1 MSIYSN
7 FFLKNHSFFTYN
19 YIVSKLDEYN
29 ETIISKYNDIN
40 PPLYQG
46 KSSFND
52 SLISQILNNDY
63 LDNNKLHCISMMI
76 EYMLYWTSKNIS
88 ISDSNKRYDF
98 LNYFMNNVNQILP
111 NMMHKPV
118 KSVHGYVIFSD
129 FIKVKNKI
137 VIKTPKTSDEIR
149 NMLFEYYIGSRF
161 LNKLRSKTPNF
172 MYTYGIFM
180 CNPLINVTKTNG
192 NNEQTSM
199 AVNFCNDNNKNNI
212 YLLFEKIDGLNLH
225 DFILNIN
232 SEKQLDD
239 VINCVLQII
248 LSLDISQKEGQYAH
262 NDLHS
267 ENVML
272 RTINSPIEYEYIIG
286 KYKYK
291 MKLNYISTIIDY
303 GMNRFVE
310 NNIPLGVTVDNRFNL
325 YPFKNTAG
333 NDLYKFLIS
342 TAFSLMVLCH
352 KQKDIHKKL
361 FNKIDEVFEFL
372 ISFFRQIYKND
383 VTSSWDEYLL
393 DKSKTNFDKFKKII
407 LKQQD
412 TYHYPMTEDYV
423 YYNQAT
429 PENFI
434 EYAKSQ
440 MSNIWNKHVNQNVI
454 QNNEIILSYNKIFNP
469 QCDQEEYDD
478 YIFSNC
484 FTSLYIYD
492 YIKQKKTFY
501 ELFNKKLP
509 NNFSSDC
516 LVDEESMIINYNN
529 IKDCKNILSLF
540 ENNNKELDILNT
552 FEKDNIKYI
561 KSNYDNDVSALV
573 DYMKQMDTLYLTI
586 DHNLFKYYKNPK
598 FTKISM
604 EFFNEDMKKQ
614 IDKMYQYIKI
624 FEKYLILTTYAS
636 DLKDVANQYLSN
648 HKFNFNLFEPNMKY
662 FDIVLSISD
671 CINKY
676 NRLIY
681 QYYCTI
687 ISEETNKDN
696 NDVYTLSNIIVVLQN
711 LNPHY
716 SSIFSNYLNSFINV
730 KVKSKIISPN
740 YYVPVNSYN
749 QFKNYLSLGQFNNQ
763 MQTLSS
769 LVSRFVNYDFPTL
782 KSILSMSFDKS
793 KNVKISD
800 EILDPSEN
808 NYVNDLTIYNKLR
821 ENNREKDPSKKD
833 KRNIKRATEIYKYIN
848 DALKYNN
855 KNIGGDQYY
864 HLDFGGNDGS
874 VASEFAKITKLDKS
888 QVFSA
893 DVERWLGNKKD
904 NLFQNITYTMLSENQ
919 KLPYKSESFDSISL
933 LQVLHHIEFIDVHL
947 KEIHRIL
954 KPGGI
959 LVIKEHDCDTLSTQL
974 LIDIEHMIHEVVE
987 PEVQNL
993 KILNSY
999 AAFYKSFTE
1008 LNKLLENIGFEFV
1021 SDDYNFNTKYNPTRY
1036 YFATYKKK

>member
-1 MSIYSN
+1 MSLYEN
-7 FFLKNHSFFTYN
+7 FFLKNYSFFTYN

-29 ETIISKYNDIN
+29 ETIISKYDDIN

-46 KSSFND
+46 KSNFND
-52 SLISQILNNDY
+52 TLISEILNNDY
-63 LDNNKLHCISMMI
+63 LDNNKLNCISMMI
-76 EYMLYWTSKNIS
+76 EYLLYWTSKNIS
-88 ISDSNKRYDF
+88 ISDSDKRYDF
-98 LNYFMNNVNQILP
+98 LNYFMNNVNQVLP
-111 NMMHKPV
+111 NMVHKPV

-161 LNKLRSKTPNF
+161 LNKLRTKTPNF

-180 CNPLINVTKTNG
+180 CNPLVNVTKTTDNKD
-192 NNEQTSM
+192 QTNLS
-199 AVNFCNDNNKNNI
+199 VNFCNDSKKNNI

-239 VINCVLQII
+239 VINCAFQII
-248 LSLDISQKEGQYAH
+248 FSLNIAQNEGQYAH

-267 ENVML
+267 ENIML
-272 RTINSPIEYEYIIG
+272 RIIKSPIEHEYIIG
-286 KYKYK
+286 KSKYK

-310 NNIPLGVTVDNRFNL
+310 NNIPLGVTEDSRFNL
-325 YPFKNTAG
+325 YPFKNTIG
-333 NDLYKFLIS
+333 NDMYKFLIS

-383 VTSSWDEYLL
+383 VTASWDEYLL

-412 TYHYPMTEDYV
+412 TYHYPMTEDYS

-434 EYAKSQ
+434 EYSKSQ
-440 MSNIWNKHVNQNVI
+440 MSDIWNRHVNKSI
-454 QNNEIILSYNKIFNP
+454 IGNNEIILSYNKIFNP
-469 QCDQEEYDD
+469 NCDQEEYDD
-478 YIFSNC
+478 YVFSKC
-484 FTSLYIYD
+484 FNNIYMYD
-492 YIKQKKTFY
+492 HVKQKKTFY
-501 ELFNKKLP
+501 ELFNKKFP
-509 NNFSSDC
+509 NSFSRDC
-516 LVDEESMIINYNN
+516 LIDEESMIINFNN

-540 ENNNKELDILNT
+540 SNNNKELEIVDT
-552 FEKDNIKYI
+552 FEKENIKNI
-561 KSNYDNDVSALV
+561 KINYDNDISALV
-573 DYMKQMDTLYLTI
+573 SYMKQMDTIYSII
-586 DHNLFKYYKNPK
+586 DTNLFKHYNNPK
-598 FTKISM
+598 FVRVSM
-604 EFFNEDMKKQ
+604 EFFNEDMKKE
-614 IDKMYQYIKI
+614 INKMYEFIKI
-624 FEKYLILTTYAS
+624 FEKYLMLTSYAIE
-636 DLKDVANQYLSN
+636 LKDIADNYLSN
-648 HKFNFNLFEPNMKY
+648 HKFNFNLFEPKIKY
-662 FDIVLSISD
+662 FEIALSISD
-671 CINKY
+671 CITKY
-676 NRLIY
+676 NKIFY
-681 QYYCTI
+681 QYYSTKI
-687 ISEETNKDN
+687 TEETNRDN
-696 NDVYTLSNIIVVLQN
+696 IDVYTLSNLVVLLQK

-716 SSIFSNYLNSFINV
+716 SNIFNNYLNSFINV
-730 KVKSKIISPN
+730 KVKSKRISPN

-749 QFKNYLSLGQFNNQ
+749 QFKTYLSLGNFNNQ
-763 MQTLSS
+763 IQTLLS
-769 LVSRFVNYDFPTL
+769 LISRFVNYDLSTL
-782 KSILSMSFDKS
+782 RSILSITFDKS

-821 ENNREKDPSKKD
+821 ENNKQKDPSKKD

-848 DALKYNN
+848 DALKTFN

-864 HLDFGGNDGS
+864 HLDYGGNDGS

-893 DVERWLGNKKD
+893 DVESWLGNKKD

-947 KEIHRIL
+947 KEIYRIL

-959 LVIKEHDCDTLSTQL
+959 LVIKEHDCDTASTQL

-999 AAFYKSFTE
+999 AGFYKSFDE
-1008 LNKLLENIGFEFV
+1008 LDKLLKNIGFDFV